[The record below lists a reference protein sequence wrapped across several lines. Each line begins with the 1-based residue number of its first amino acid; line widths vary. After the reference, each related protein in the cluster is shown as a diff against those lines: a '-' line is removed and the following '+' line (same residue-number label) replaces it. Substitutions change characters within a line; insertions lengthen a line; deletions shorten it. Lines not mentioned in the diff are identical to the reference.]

1 MLFWAQKKNL
11 NRKDKLLIFNEILN
25 CFLIK

>member
-11 NRKDKLLIFNEILN
+11 NRKGKLLIFNEILN